1 MAADRLVSDL
11 AATFDANLQAEFQD
25 LELLTNGA

>member
-1 MAADRLVSDL
+1 VSDL

-25 LELLTNGA
+25 LELLTTAPEPAS